1 MNRSAALLG
10 LIAAA
15 LLTLLGALHGAPELT
30 LARLAVVGCALGA
43 TAVVDVR
50 EHRIPNRIVLPA
62 AAICAALAG
71 PGTLARGL
79 PALALVAIL
88 LMLALLQPTALGM
101 GDVKQALLIALALGA
116 AAATALL
123 LGLALAALAG
133 LLLLLRHGRSALA
146 SALPLAPFLAAG
158 ATISLV
164 LA

>member
-1 MNRSAALLG
+1 MNRSAAFLG
-10 LIAAA
+10 LFGAT
-15 LLTLLGALHGAPELT
+15 LLTLLGVIHDASELT

-43 TAVVDVR
+43 TAAVDLR

-62 AAICAALAG
+62 SLVCATLAG
-71 PGTLARGL
+71 PATLARGL
-79 PALALVAIL
+79 PALAVVALLLV
-88 LMLALLQPTALGM
+88 LALLQPTALGM

-123 LGLALAALAG
+123 LGLALAGLAG
-133 LLLLLRHGRSALA
+133 LVLLLRHGRSALA
-146 SALPLAPFLAAG
+146 RALPLAPFLAAG